1 MTAAAACGYLCGTA
15 AEARAAGSGWRVE
28 GGRHQML
35 LINIHTG
42 GCWGP
47 TLDTGDLFNRY
58 PGHAASSGC
67 CTKVVS
73 FLPSSANTTLALR
86 TQRGSG
92 GCEDKAAVF
101 SGCSK
106 HGAGAGDL
114 HPSSHTLAPVTR
126 PHTAQHYCM
135 VRTCRLGRM
144 ESPGQNNRKLC
155 GHGWDWEQ
163 AGLVSVSCKL

>member
-1 MTAAAACGYLCGTA
+1 
-15 AEARAAGSGWRVE
+15 
-28 GGRHQML
+28 ML

-73 FLPSSANTTLALR
+73 FLPSSANTRHCAHSAAPEDVR
-86 TQRGSG
+86 TKLLFSQ
-92 GCEDKAAVF
+92 AAANTVLVLVT
-101 SGCSK
+101 
-106 HGAGAGDL
+106 L

-126 PHTAQHYCM
+126 PHTALLH
-135 VRTCRLGRM
+135 
-144 ESPGQNNRKLC
+144 GQNLQTGENGIC
-155 GHGWDWEQ
+155 GAISKTIESYADSAGIGSRQGWWQ
-163 AGLVSVSCKL
+163 

>member
-1 MTAAAACGYLCGTA
+1 
-15 AEARAAGSGWRVE
+15 
-28 GGRHQML
+28 ML

-42 GCWGP
+42 AGLGWGP

-86 TQRGSG
+86 TQRGFG

-106 HGAGAGDL
+106 HGAGDPPPFLTHTG
-114 HPSSHTLAPVTR
+114 SSHQAAHFSAALL
-126 PHTAQHYCM
+126 H
-135 VRTCRLGRM
+135 
-144 ESPGQNNRKLC
+144 GQNLQTGENGIC
-155 GHGWDWEQ
+155 GAISKTIESYADTAGIGSRQGWWQ
-163 AGLVSVSCKL
+163 

>member
-1 MTAAAACGYLCGTA
+1 
-15 AEARAAGSGWRVE
+15 
-28 GGRHQML
+28 ML

-73 FLPSSANTTLALR
+73 FLPSSANTKLTLR
-86 TQRGSG
+86 TQRGFG

-106 HGAGAGDL
+106 HSAGAGDPPPFL
-114 HPSSHTLAPVTR
+114 THTGSSHQAA
-126 PHTAQHYCM
+126 HSTAAWSEPADWGEWNL
-135 VRTCRLGRM
+135 RGNF
-144 ESPGQNNRKLC
+144 QNNRKLC

-163 AGLVSVSCKL
+163 AGLVAVCCKL